1 MFPSL
6 IRAVTVGAVVT
17 GCLLALLGLATT
29 SGAVLITMAVT
40 VILIGPAVAMAVHST
55 LPDSGLALRVGAAG
69 SAATLAA
76 GLIVAGLVVLLGAV
90 AVPVVLT
97 LLASGGIWLYRHG
110 SSWLDRI
117 GCASTGRRTMRI
129 CLPSRARGTVVAAP
143 HSGQPTAPVVPLG
156 LPGLDIG
163 TASMPGLC
171 AAWQRTYWLLRD
183 LPLSSPAS
191 LGVVQL
197 RAELLE
203 EFERRDPAGLRRWLH
218 TEPRACRNPGRYLT
232 AGH

>member
-1 MFPSL
+1 MFPSM
-6 IRAVTVGAVVT
+6 IRAVTVGAVVA

-29 SGAVLITMAVT
+29 SVAVLITVAVIA
-40 VILIGPAVAMAVHST
+40 ILIGPAVAMAVHST

-97 LLASGGIWLYRHG
+97 LLAAGGIWVYRHG
-110 SSWLDRI
+110 SSWLDRV
-117 GCASTGRRTMRI
+117 GRASTGRATMRI
-129 CLPSRARGTVVAAP
+129 RRPSRARGTVVAAP
-143 HSGQPTAPVVPLG
+143 HSGQPTAPVVSLG

-163 TASMPGLC
+163 TESMPGLC

-183 LPLSSPAS
+183 LPLSSPAR

-203 EFERRDPAGLRRWLH
+203 EFERRDPAGFRRWLH
-218 TEPRACRNPGRYLT
+218 TEPRACSNPGRYLT